1 VHLCAF
7 AAINKMNTNNNLEFK
22 PVQFDAPTVA
32 LMNSMR
38 EEIDYLNQRTR
49 VLRREN
55 AELSK
60 ENEKLVEKNSG
71 LNSEYADYKS
81 QTEATLAETNSIK
94 MASHQFAD
102 RYIDMRSKLNTA
114 YHDNYDLRAKLDAE
128 KVKSADLEE
137 EIAALRAQ
145 LKCRA

>member
-1 VHLCAF
+1 
-7 AAINKMNTNNNLEFK
+7 MNTNNNLEFK

-71 LNSEYADYKS
+71 LNSEYADYKA

-94 MASHQFAD
+94 MASNQFAD
-102 RYIDMRSKLNTA
+102 RYVDMRSKWLA
-114 YHDNYDLRAKLDAE
+114 FEHENYDLRAKLAAE

-145 LKCRA
+145 LKCHA